1 MKKSIYIL
9 ILFSLL
15 IFPSCRKTQN
25 KQDTSINSE
34 EIIDSTV
41 VKLRQDTFSIAEI
54 NKLEENYKK
63 PRKELLRGIVIIRNT
78 RDLVNI
84 AEPILFSIYGRKN
97 IVGERPYYAKL
108 IGDYW
113 EMSGSLPSGYSLGG
127 TFFIV
132 INRKTCEIVNLFHGK

>member
-1 MKKSIYIL
+1 MKKTIC
-9 ILFSLL
+9 ILFLL
-15 IFPSCRKTQN
+15 LMFTCCKKTQD
-25 KQDTSINSE
+25 KQDSSINSE

-41 VKLRQDTFSIAEI
+41 VKLDHDTFSISKI

-63 PRKELLRGIVIIRNT
+63 PRKELLGGIVIIKNT

-84 AEPILFSIYGRKN
+84 VEPILFSIYGKKN
-97 IVGERPYYAKL
+97 ILYERPYDAAL

-113 EMSGSLPSGYSLGG
+113 EMSGSLPSGSLGG

-132 INRKTCEIVNLFHGK
+132 INRKTCEIVRLFHGK

>member
-25 KQDTSINSE
+25 KQDASINSE

-41 VKLRQDTFSIAEI
+41 VKLSQDTFSIAEI

-63 PRKELLRGIVIIRNT
+63 PRKKLLGGIVIIKNT

-84 AEPILFSIYGRKN
+84 VEPILFSIYGKKN

-108 IGDYW
+108 IGDCW
-113 EMSGSLPSGYSLGG
+113 EMSGSLPTGSLGG

-132 INRKTCEIVNLFHGK
+132 INRKTCEIVRLFHGK

>member
-1 MKKSIYIL
+1 MFTCCK
-9 ILFSLL
+9 
-15 IFPSCRKTQN
+15 KTQD
-25 KQDTSINSE
+25 KQDSSINSE

-41 VKLRQDTFSIAEI
+41 VKLDHDTFSISKI

-63 PRKELLRGIVIIRNT
+63 PRKELLGGIVIIKNT

-84 AEPILFSIYGRKN
+84 VEPILFSIYGKKN
-97 IVGERPYYAKL
+97 ILYERPYDAAL

-113 EMSGSLPSGYSLGG
+113 EMSGSLPSGSLGG

-132 INRKTCEIVNLFHGK
+132 INRKTCEIVRLFHGK

>member
-1 MKKSIYIL
+1 MKKSIG
-9 ILFSLL
+9 ILFLL
-15 IFPSCRKTQN
+15 LMFTCCKKTQD
-25 KQDTSINSE
+25 KQDSSINSE

-41 VKLRQDTFSIAEI
+41 VKLDHDTFSISKI

-63 PRKELLRGIVIIRNT
+63 PRKELLGGIVIIKNT

-84 AEPILFSIYGRKN
+84 AEPILFSIYGKKN
-97 IVGERPYYAKL
+97 ILYERPYDAAL

-113 EMSGSLPSGYSLGG
+113 EMSGSLPSGSLGG

-132 INRKTCEIVNLFHGK
+132 INRKTCEIVRLFHGK

>member
-1 MKKSIYIL
+1 MKKSISIL
-9 ILFSLL
+9 ILFLL
-15 IFPSCRKTQN
+15 LMFPSCRKTQN
-25 KQDTSINSE
+25 KQDASINSE

-41 VKLRQDTFSIAEI
+41 VKLSQDTFSIAEI

-63 PRKELLRGIVIIRNT
+63 PRKELLGGIVIIKNT

-84 AEPILFSIYGRKN
+84 VEPILFSIYGKKN

-113 EMSGSLPSGYSLGG
+113 EMSGSLPTASLGG

-132 INRKTCEIVNLFHGK
+132 INRKTCEIVRLFHGK

>member
-1 MKKSIYIL
+1 MKKSIFIL

-15 IFPSCRKTQN
+15 IFPSCRNTQN
-25 KQDTSINSE
+25 KQGASINSE

-41 VKLRQDTFSIAEI
+41 VRINHDTLSISKI
-54 NKLEENYKK
+54 NELEGYYKK
-63 PRKELLRGIVIIRNT
+63 PQKELLGGIVIIKNT

-84 AEPILFSIYGRKN
+84 AEPILFSIYGKKN

-113 EMSGSLPSGYSLGG
+113 EMSGSLPTGSLGG

-132 INRKTCEIVNLFHGK
+132 INRKTCEIVRLSHGK

>member
-1 MKKSIYIL
+1 MKKSIG
-9 ILFSLL
+9 ILFLL
-15 IFPSCRKTQN
+15 LMFTCCKKTQD
-25 KQDTSINSE
+25 KQDSSINSE

-41 VKLRQDTFSIAEI
+41 VKLDHDTFSISKI

-63 PRKELLRGIVIIRNT
+63 PRKELLGGIVIIKNT

-84 AEPILFSIYGRKN
+84 VEPILFSIYGKKN
-97 IVGERPYYAKL
+97 ILYERPYDAAL

-113 EMSGSLPSGYSLGG
+113 EMSGSLPSGSLGG

-132 INRKTCEIVNLFHGK
+132 INRKTCEIVRLFHGK